1 MNAEQAS
8 GNDGFTGF
16 LDGIRVLEIGDE
28 LGEYCGKVLAGLGAD
43 VVRVE
48 PPGGEATR
56 QYGPFYHDEP
66 DPSRSLYFW
75 HYNLGKRSVEL
86 DLDTAAGRQGFAQ
99 LAAAA
104 DVVLDTRP
112 RGYLDER
119 GLGYDDLAAGHPG
132 LIWARISPFGDTGP
146 WADYAASDLI
156 LLALGGIM
164 MNCGYDPDPA
174 GHYET
179 PPIAPQMW
187 QAYHIGGEMTAMA
200 ILGAL
205 NFRLSSGRGQRL
217 STSVHDA
224 VSKNTETDLPD
235 WVFLAQRHQRL
246 TCRHSAT
253 AVNGPALAM
262 TKDGRY
268 LLPYRTAGR
277 VGVDAWPGTVALLKD
292 YGMQADLEDP
302 KYDGDYR
309 DTPEAL
315 DHISVL
321 TDRLVGRLMYDR
333 DLWRAAQEYGLP
345 WAPLRRPEEN
355 IAEDHWQMRGAFFDV
370 YHDELDET
378 FTYTGGKWF
387 TEGRAWAGTAVPR
400 WPASTPPRCWP
411 NGRSRWPGTPGC
423 TPPNGPASR
432 RCCPGTASRSRCP
445 TSGSST

>member
-8 GNDGFTGF
+8 GNDDFTGF

-56 QYGPFYHDEP
+56 RYGPFYHDEP

-86 DLDTAAGRQGFAQ
+86 DLDTAGGRQGFAQ

-112 RGYLDER
+112 RGDLDAR

-253 AVNGPALAM
+253 AVNGP
-262 TKDGRY
+262 
-268 LLPYRTAGR
+268 P
-277 VGVDAWPGTVALLKD
+277 WP
-292 YGMQADLEDP
+292 
-302 KYDGDYR
+302 
-309 DTPEAL
+309 
-315 DHISVL
+315 
-321 TDRLVGRLMYDR
+321 
-333 DLWRAAQEYGLP
+333 
-345 WAPLRRPEEN
+345 
-355 IAEDHWQMRGAFFDV
+355 
-370 YHDELDET
+370 
-378 FTYTGGKWF
+378 
-387 TEGRAWAGTAVPR
+387 
-400 WPASTPPRCWP
+400 
-411 NGRSRWPGTPGC
+411 
-423 TPPNGPASR
+423 
-432 RCCPGTASRSRCP
+432 
-445 TSGSST
+445 